1 MSSLIVVVIIFGIGA
16 IWEIEKIRKDTTQM
30 RLMME
35 HEGVA
40 WREACREIVAI
51 SRMMEK
57 EIHDQTDRR
66 LRREL
71 G

>member
-1 MSSLIVVVIIFGIGA
+1 MNGLIAVVVIFGIVA
-16 IWEIEKIRKDTTQM
+16 LWEIEKIRKDTTQM

-35 HEGVA
+35 HEGAA

-57 EIHDQTDRR
+57 EIHDQADRR